1 LTAVDYTYFR
11 LEHVAL
17 EDGAAVIA
25 LHGELDDST
34 SLELRATLGLLG
46 LIFGAVVVDLSG
58 LVFCDSHGLRVL
70 FNAHERLLRTRGR
83 LTLRSPPRPLERML
97 AVTGLD
103 DILHVEDVGG
113 QVDVAGRPSV
123 GAIDPHGLNERR
135 QSPAAGLVKEQ
146 SR

>member
-1 LTAVDYTYFR
+1 LTTVDHAYFR

-25 LHGELDDST
+25 LHGELDDAT
-34 SLELRATLGLLG
+34 SLELRSTLGLLG
-46 LIFGAVVVDLSG
+46 QIFGAVVVDLSG

-83 LTLRSPPRPLERML
+83 LTLRSPTRPLERML

-103 DILHVEDVGG
+103 EILHVEDVGG
-113 QVDVAGRPSV
+113 QVDGSGRPSAGV
-123 GAIDPHGLNERR
+123 ICPHWLSARR
-135 QSPAAGLVKEQ
+135 RSPAAALVKDQ